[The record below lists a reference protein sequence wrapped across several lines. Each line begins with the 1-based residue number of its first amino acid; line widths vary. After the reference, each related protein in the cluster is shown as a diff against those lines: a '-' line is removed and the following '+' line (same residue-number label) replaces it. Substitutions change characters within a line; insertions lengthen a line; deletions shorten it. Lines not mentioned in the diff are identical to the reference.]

1 MKTLKHL
8 FSLFLFL
15 IISISSFAQSSGL
28 SVKRFEDVS
37 SVKQYARTQPR
48 KDNNGEP
55 AALVLVQVLAS
66 NIQVD
71 FTANYLLGNV
81 EKKASEY
88 WVYMA
93 AGAKSL
99 EVHCDGYEKIR
110 VDFSEISKGQI
121 PSLVKQCTYEL
132 VISVPGMM
140 QNTTQAPQRQFFKFR
155 VNPSNAVVTVW
166 ENGKEQIL
174 PMKEGVASKMF
185 NYGTYSYRIS
195 ANRYYSEEGSF
206 TLSDTQREMSV
217 TLRPK
222 FGYLTVQGDNTSQ
235 GAYLFATNAQ
245 TGDMTQLG
253 TIPLSNKELDAGTY
267 TLHVQQN
274 KYKDYSKTIVIEE
287 GKTTSVRPV
296 LDANFAQVTLT
307 TQEGADIL
315 LDGSR
320 LGTGRYSGT
329 LELGEYVIETRQ
341 AGHKSSYTTLTITP
355 QSTGKTIALNNP
367 VPIYGTLIVDGDPSD
382 IAVYVDNKKEGT
394 TPLVINKLLV
404 GTHNVR
410 LEKEGYDKQEKTVTI
425 SEGQELKLDYT
436 LTKVAAKSVQPT
448 LTSTPGVIAPPVE
461 APVEEEEED
470 VVFEVVESMPEFPG
484 GSLAMMKYIAENIKY
499 PAIAQENGIQGRV
512 ICQFVVEKDGK
523 VSDVR
528 VVRSSGEASL
538 DKEAVRVINSMPKWN
553 PGKQRGQLVRVKYT
567 APVSFRNTNQNPST
581 IIPSS
586 APQNQQNI
594 HNGHEYV
601 DLGLSVK
608 WATCNVGANKPED
621 YGDYFAWG
629 ETKPKTTY
637 YWVTYK
643 WCRGSY
649 DKLTKYND
657 KSSNGTID
665 NKTQLELS
673 DDAARANWGGTWRMP
688 TSAEQD
694 ELREQCTWTWTS
706 QNGVNGYKVTS
717 KKNGNNIF
725 IPAAGF
731 RTFSSLDY
739 AGSYGYFWSSSLNT
753 HDTDFAWYVG
763 FYSSRVGR
771 DFNNRYYGLS
781 VRPVCP

>member
-110 VDFSEISKGQI
+110 VDFSEVSKGQI

-195 ANRYYSEEGSF
+195 ANRYHSEEGSF

-222 FGYLTVQGDNTSQ
+222 FGYLTVQGDNTSR

-274 KYKDYSKTIVIEE
+274 KYKDYSKTIVIEG

-341 AGHKSSYTTLTITP
+341 SGYKSSYTTLTITP

-367 VPIYGTLIVDGDPSD
+367 VPICGTLIVDGDPSD

-394 TPLVINKLLV
+394 TPLVINKLFV
-404 GTHNVR
+404 GTHKVR
-410 LEKEGYDKQEKTVTI
+410 LEKEGYDKQEKTITL
-425 SEGQELKLDYT
+425 SEGQELMLNFT
-436 LTKVAAKSVQPT
+436 LVK
-448 LTSTPGVIAPPVE
+448 STPK
-461 APVEEEEED
+461 
-470 VVFEVVESMPEFPG
+470 STTH
-484 GSLAMMKYIAENIKY
+484 SSEN
-499 PAIAQENGIQGRV
+499 
-512 ICQFVVEKDGK
+512 
-523 VSDVR
+523 
-528 VVRSSGEASL
+528 
-538 DKEAVRVINSMPKWN
+538 
-553 PGKQRGQLVRVKYT
+553 
-567 APVSFRNTNQNPST
+567 
-581 IIPSS
+581 
-586 APQNQQNI
+586 
-594 HNGHEYV
+594 HECV

-629 ETKPKTTY
+629 ETKPKKSYSSLNYFYKDNLTT
-637 YWVTYK
+637 
-643 WCRGSY
+643 
-649 DKLTKYND
+649 LP
-657 KSSNGTID
+657 
-665 NKTQLELS
+665 LS
-673 DDAARANWGGTWRMP
+673 ADAARANWGGSWRMP
-688 TSAEQD
+688 TRAEQD
-694 ELREQCTWTWTS
+694 ELREQCTWRWTT
-706 QNGVNGYKVTS
+706 QNGVKGYMVTS
-717 KKNGNNIF
+717 KKNGKSIF
-725 IPAAGF
+725 LPAAGS
-731 RTFSSLDY
+731 RYVSSLLN
-739 AGSYGYFWSSSLNT
+739 AGSYGYYWSSSLSTSNT
-753 HDTDFAWYVG
+753 SDAYCLYFDSSYVDWY
-763 FYSSRVGR
+763 FY
-771 DFNNRYYGLS
+771 DRYYGRS

>member
-110 VDFSEISKGQI
+110 VDFSEVSKGQI

-132 VISVPGMM
+132 VIAVPGMM
-140 QNTTQAPQRQFFKFR
+140 QNTTQVPLRQFFKFR
-155 VNPSNAVVTVW
+155 VNPANAVVTVW

-222 FGYLTVQGDNTSQ
+222 FGYLTVQGDNTSR

-253 TIPLSNKELDAGTY
+253 TIPLSNRELDAGIY

-274 KYKDYSKTIVIEE
+274 KYKDYSKTIVIEG

-341 AGHKSSYTTLTITP
+341 SGYKSSYTTLTITP

-404 GTHNVR
+404 GTHKVR
-410 LEKEGYDKQEKTVTI
+410 LEKEGYNKQEKTITL
-425 SEGQELKLDYT
+425 SEGQE
-436 LTKVAAKSVQPT
+436 
-448 LTSTPGVIAPPVE
+448 
-461 APVEEEEED
+461 
-470 VVFEVVESMPEFPG
+470 
-484 GSLAMMKYIAENIKY
+484 
-499 PAIAQENGIQGRV
+499 
-512 ICQFVVEKDGK
+512 
-523 VSDVR
+523 
-528 VVRSSGEASL
+528 
-538 DKEAVRVINSMPKWN
+538 
-553 PGKQRGQLVRVKYT
+553 
-567 APVSFRNTNQNPST
+567 
-581 IIPSS
+581 
-586 APQNQQNI
+586 
-594 HNGHEYV
+594 
-601 DLGLSVK
+601 
-608 WATCNVGANKPED
+608 
-621 YGDYFAWG
+621 
-629 ETKPKTTY
+629 
-637 YWVTYK
+637 
-643 WCRGSY
+643 
-649 DKLTKYND
+649 
-657 KSSNGTID
+657 
-665 NKTQLELS
+665 
-673 DDAARANWGGTWRMP
+673 
-688 TSAEQD
+688 
-694 ELREQCTWTWTS
+694 
-706 QNGVNGYKVTS
+706 
-717 KKNGNNIF
+717 
-725 IPAAGF
+725 
-731 RTFSSLDY
+731 
-739 AGSYGYFWSSSLNT
+739 
-753 HDTDFAWYVG
+753 
-763 FYSSRVGR
+763 
-771 DFNNRYYGLS
+771 
-781 VRPVCP
+781 

>member
-110 VDFSEISKGQI
+110 VDFSEVSQGQI

-206 TLSDTQREMSV
+206 TLSDTQREKSV

-222 FGYLTVQGDNTSQ
+222 FGYLTVQGDNTSR

-274 KYKDYSKTIVIEE
+274 KYKDYSKTIVIEG

-329 LELGEYVIETRQ
+329 LELGEYVIETHQ
-341 AGHKSSYTTLTITP
+341 AGYKSSYTTLMITS

-394 TPLVINKLLV
+394 TPLVINKLFV
-404 GTHNVR
+404 GTHKVR
-410 LEKEGYDKQEKTVTI
+410 LEKEGYDKQEKTITL
-425 SEGQELKLDYT
+425 SEGQELMLNFT
-436 LTKVAAKSVQPT
+436 LVK
-448 LTSTPGVIAPPVE
+448 STP
-461 APVEEEEED
+461 
-470 VVFEVVESMPEFPG
+470 
-484 GSLAMMKYIAENIKY
+484 K
-499 PAIAQENGIQGRV
+499 
-512 ICQFVVEKDGK
+512 
-523 VSDVR
+523 
-528 VVRSSGEASL
+528 
-538 DKEAVRVINSMPKWN
+538 
-553 PGKQRGQLVRVKYT
+553 
-567 APVSFRNTNQNPST
+567 ST
-581 IIPSS
+581 TPSS
-586 APQNQQNI
+586 EN
-594 HNGHEYV
+594 HECV

-629 ETKPKTTY
+629 ETKPKKSYSSLNYFYKDNLTT
-637 YWVTYK
+637 
-643 WCRGSY
+643 
-649 DKLTKYND
+649 LP
-657 KSSNGTID
+657 
-665 NKTQLELS
+665 LS
-673 DDAARANWGGTWRMP
+673 ADAARANWGGSWRMP
-688 TSAEQD
+688 TREEQD
-694 ELREQCTWTWTS
+694 ELREQCTWRWTT

-717 KKNGNNIF
+717 KKNGKSIF
-725 IPAAGF
+725 LPAAGY
-731 RTFSSLDY
+731 RDGSSLNY
-739 AGSYGYFWSSSLNT
+739 AGSSGCCWSSSLVTNGT
-753 HDTDFAWYVG
+753 SGADYLG
-763 FYSSRVGR
+763 FYSGNVDWSNLSRCH
-771 DFNNRYYGLS
+771 GLS

>member
-1 MKTLKHL
+1 MKKLSYLFCLIL
-8 FSLFLFL
+8 FSVV
-15 IISISSFAQSSGL
+15 SMGSFAQSSGL

-37 SVKQYARTQPR
+37 AVKQYARTQPR

-110 VDFSEISKGQI
+110 VDFSEVSQGQI

-206 TLSDTQREMSV
+206 TLSDTQREKSV

-222 FGYLTVQGDNTSQ
+222 FGYLTVQGDNTSR

-274 KYKDYSKTIVIEE
+274 KYKDYSKTIVIEG

-341 AGHKSSYTTLTITP
+341 SGHKSSYTTLTITP

-425 SEGQELKLDYT
+425 SEGQEQILNFT
-436 LTKVAAKSVQPT
+436 LVK
-448 LTSTPGVIAPPVE
+448 STPKSTTP
-461 APVEEEEED
+461 
-470 VVFEVVESMPEFPG
+470 
-484 GSLAMMKYIAENIKY
+484 
-499 PAIAQENGIQGRV
+499 
-512 ICQFVVEKDGK
+512 
-523 VSDVR
+523 
-528 VVRSSGEASL
+528 SSG
-538 DKEAVRVINSMPKWN
+538 
-553 PGKQRGQLVRVKYT
+553 
-567 APVSFRNTNQNPST
+567 
-581 IIPSS
+581 
-586 APQNQQNI
+586 
-594 HNGHEYV
+594 GHEYV

-629 ETKPKTTY
+629 ETKPKKSYSCSNYSYTRNPTT
-637 YWVTYK
+637 
-643 WCRGSY
+643 
-649 DKLTKYND
+649 LP
-657 KSSNGTID
+657 
-665 NKTQLELS
+665 LS
-673 DDAARANWGGTWRMP
+673 ADAARANWGGSWRMP
-688 TSAEQD
+688 TRAEQD
-694 ELREQCTWTWTS
+694 ELREQCTWRWTT

-717 KKNGNNIF
+717 KKNGKSIF
-725 IPAAGF
+725 LPAAGY
-731 RTFSSLDY
+731 RYDSSLDD
-739 AGSYGYFWSSSLNT
+739 AGSYGLYWSGSLDAYYTSDAYCLYFDSS
-753 HDTDFAWYVG
+753 DVG
-763 FYSSRVGR
+763 WGDDYRYGGR
-771 DFNNRYYGLS
+771 S

>member
-55 AALVLVQVLAS
+55 AVLVLVQVLAS

-110 VDFSEISKGQI
+110 VDFSEVSQGQI

-195 ANRYYSEEGSF
+195 ANRYHSEEGSF

-222 FGYLTVQGDNTSQ
+222 FGYLTVQGDNTSR
-235 GAYLFATNAQ
+235 GAYLFATNAR

-341 AGHKSSYTTLTITP
+341 SGYKSSYTTLTITP

-404 GTHNVR
+404 GTHKVR
-410 LEKEGYDKQEKTVTI
+410 LEKEGYNKQEKTI
-425 SEGQELKLDYT
+425 ALSEGQELMLNFT
-436 LTKVAAKSVQPT
+436 LVK
-448 LTSTPGVIAPPVE
+448 STP
-461 APVEEEEED
+461 
-470 VVFEVVESMPEFPG
+470 
-484 GSLAMMKYIAENIKY
+484 K
-499 PAIAQENGIQGRV
+499 
-512 ICQFVVEKDGK
+512 
-523 VSDVR
+523 
-528 VVRSSGEASL
+528 
-538 DKEAVRVINSMPKWN
+538 
-553 PGKQRGQLVRVKYT
+553 
-567 APVSFRNTNQNPST
+567 ST
-581 IIPSS
+581 TPSS
-586 APQNQQNI
+586 RV
-594 HNGHEYV
+594 HEYV

-608 WATCNVGANKPED
+608 WATCNVGAKKTED

-629 ETKPKTTY
+629 ETKPK
-637 YWVTYK
+637 K
-643 WCRGSY
+643 SY
-649 DKLTKYND
+649 S
-657 KSSNGTID
+657 SSNYSYTSNPTI
-665 NKTQLELS
+665 LPLS
-673 DDAARANWGGTWRMP
+673 ADAARANWGGSWRMP
-688 TSAEQD
+688 TKAEQD
-694 ELREQCTWTWTS
+694 ELRNNCTWTWTT
-706 QNGVNGYKVTS
+706 QKGVKGYMVTS
-717 KKNGNNIF
+717 KKNSKSIF
-725 IPAAGF
+725 LPAAGS
-731 RTFSSLDY
+731 RYVSSLLN
-739 AGSYGYFWSSSLNT
+739 AGSYGYYWSSSLSTSNT
-753 HDTDFAWYVG
+753 SDAYCLYFDSSYVDWY
-763 FYSSRVGR
+763 FY
-771 DFNNRYYGLS
+771 DRYYGRS

>member
-110 VDFSEISKGQI
+110 VDFSEVSQGQI

-155 VNPSNAVVTVW
+155 VNPANAVVTVW

-274 KYKDYSKTIVIEE
+274 KYKDYSKTIVIEG

-404 GTHNVR
+404 GAHKVR

-425 SEGQELKLDYT
+425 SEGQEQMLNFT
-436 LTKVAAKSVQPT
+436 LVK
-448 LTSTPGVIAPPVE
+448 STPKSTTP
-461 APVEEEEED
+461 
-470 VVFEVVESMPEFPG
+470 
-484 GSLAMMKYIAENIKY
+484 
-499 PAIAQENGIQGRV
+499 
-512 ICQFVVEKDGK
+512 
-523 VSDVR
+523 
-528 VVRSSGEASL
+528 SSG
-538 DKEAVRVINSMPKWN
+538 
-553 PGKQRGQLVRVKYT
+553 
-567 APVSFRNTNQNPST
+567 
-581 IIPSS
+581 
-586 APQNQQNI
+586 
-594 HNGHEYV
+594 GHEYV

-629 ETKPKTTY
+629 ETKPK
-637 YWVTYK
+637 K
-643 WCRGSY
+643 SY
-649 DKLTKYND
+649 S
-657 KSSNGTID
+657 SSNYSYTS
-665 NKTQLELS
+665 NPTTLPLS
-673 DDAARANWGGTWRMP
+673 ADAARANWGGSWRMP
-688 TSAEQD
+688 TKAEQD
-694 ELREQCTWTWTS
+694 ELRNNCTWTWTT
-706 QNGVNGYKVTS
+706 QKGVNGCKVTS
-717 KKNGNNIF
+717 KKNGNSIF
-725 IPAAGF
+725 LPAAGS
-731 RTFSSLDY
+731 RLDSLLDH
-739 AGSYGYFWSSSLNT
+739 AGSSGYYWSSSLGT
-753 HDTDFAWYVG
+753 GYTGYAYYLYFISSYVDWNS
-763 FYSSRVGR
+763 YGR
-771 DFNNRYYGLS
+771 YCGRS

>member
-110 VDFSEISKGQI
+110 VDFSEVSKGQI

-155 VNPSNAVVTVW
+155 VNPANAVVTVW

-222 FGYLTVQGDNTSQ
+222 FGYLTVQGDNTSR

-274 KYKDYSKTIVIEE
+274 KYKDYSKTIVIEG

-404 GTHNVR
+404 GTHKVR
-410 LEKEGYDKQEKTVTI
+410 LEKEGYDKQEKTITL
-425 SEGQELKLDYT
+425 SEGQELMLNFT
-436 LTKVAAKSVQPT
+436 LVK
-448 LTSTPGVIAPPVE
+448 STPKSTTP
-461 APVEEEEED
+461 
-470 VVFEVVESMPEFPG
+470 
-484 GSLAMMKYIAENIKY
+484 
-499 PAIAQENGIQGRV
+499 
-512 ICQFVVEKDGK
+512 
-523 VSDVR
+523 
-528 VVRSSGEASL
+528 SSG
-538 DKEAVRVINSMPKWN
+538 V
-553 PGKQRGQLVRVKYT
+553 
-567 APVSFRNTNQNPST
+567 
-581 IIPSS
+581 
-586 APQNQQNI
+586 
-594 HNGHEYV
+594 HEYV

-608 WATCNVGANKPED
+608 WATCNVGASKPED

-629 ETKPKTTY
+629 ETKPKKRY
-637 YWVTYK
+637 
-643 WCRGSY
+643 S
-649 DKLTKYND
+649 
-657 KSSNGTID
+657 SSNYSYTSNPTI
-665 NKTQLELS
+665 LPLS
-673 DDAARANWGGTWRMP
+673 ADAARANWGGSWRMP
-688 TSAEQD
+688 TRAEQD
-694 ELREQCTWTWTS
+694 ELREQCTWTWTT
-706 QNGVNGYKVTS
+706 QNGVKGYRVTS
-717 KKNGNNIF
+717 TKNGKSIF
-725 IPAAGF
+725 LPAAGY
-731 RTFSSLDY
+731 RYDSSLNH
-739 AGSYGYFWSSSLNT
+739 AGRYGYYWLSSLNT
-753 HDTDFAWYVG
+753 G
-763 FYSSRVGR
+763 YSSNAYFLYFTWSSVVWYYYY
-771 DFNNRYYGLS
+771 RYYGLS

>member
-110 VDFSEISKGQI
+110 VDFSEVSQGQI

-195 ANRYYSEEGSF
+195 ANRYYSDEGSF

-222 FGYLTVQGDNTSQ
+222 FGYLTVQGDNTSR

-394 TPLVINKLLV
+394 TPLVINKLFV
-404 GTHNVR
+404 GTHKVR
-410 LEKEGYDKQEKTVTI
+410 LEKDGYDKQEKTITL
-425 SEGQELKLDYT
+425 SEGQEQMLNFT
-436 LTKVAAKSVQPT
+436 LVK
-448 LTSTPGVIAPPVE
+448 STPKSTTP
-461 APVEEEEED
+461 
-470 VVFEVVESMPEFPG
+470 
-484 GSLAMMKYIAENIKY
+484 
-499 PAIAQENGIQGRV
+499 
-512 ICQFVVEKDGK
+512 
-523 VSDVR
+523 
-528 VVRSSGEASL
+528 SSG
-538 DKEAVRVINSMPKWN
+538 
-553 PGKQRGQLVRVKYT
+553 
-567 APVSFRNTNQNPST
+567 
-581 IIPSS
+581 
-586 APQNQQNI
+586 
-594 HNGHEYV
+594 GHEYV
-601 DLGLSVK
+601 DLGLSIK

-629 ETKPKTTY
+629 ETKPK
-637 YWVTYK
+637 K
-643 WCRGSY
+643 SY
-649 DKLTKYND
+649 S
-657 KSSNGTID
+657 SSNYSYTS
-665 NKTQLELS
+665 NPTTLPLS
-673 DDAARANWGGTWRMP
+673 ADAARANWGGSWRMP
-688 TSAEQD
+688 TRAEQY
-694 ELREQCTWTWTS
+694 ELRNNCTWTWTT
-706 QNGVNGYKVTS
+706 QNGVKGYKVTS
-717 KKNGNNIF
+717 NKNGNSIF
-725 IPAAGF
+725 LPAAGY
-731 RTFSSLDY
+731 RSGSSLDY
-739 AGSYGYFWSSSLNT
+739 AGSSGNYWSSSLNT
-753 HDTDFAWYVG
+753 SYASSAYYLG
-763 FYSSRVGR
+763 FGSSRIDWYYR
-771 DFNNRYYGLS
+771 SRYYGYS

>member
-110 VDFSEISKGQI
+110 VDFSEVSQGQI

-155 VNPSNAVVTVW
+155 VNPANAVVTVW

-195 ANRYYSEEGSF
+195 ANRYHSEEGSF
-206 TLSDTQREMSV
+206 TVSDTQREKSV

-222 FGYLTVQGDNTSQ
+222 FGYLTVQGDNTSR

-253 TIPLSNKELDAGTY
+253 TIPLSNKELDAGIY

-274 KYKDYSKTIVIEE
+274 KYKDYSKTIVIEG

-341 AGHKSSYTTLTITP
+341 SGHKSSYTTLTITP

-404 GTHNVR
+404 GTHKVR
-410 LEKEGYDKQEKTVTI
+410 LEKDGYDKQEKTITL
-425 SEGQELKLDYT
+425 SEGQEQILNFT
-436 LTKVAAKSVQPT
+436 LVK
-448 LTSTPGVIAPPVE
+448 STPKSTTP
-461 APVEEEEED
+461 
-470 VVFEVVESMPEFPG
+470 
-484 GSLAMMKYIAENIKY
+484 
-499 PAIAQENGIQGRV
+499 
-512 ICQFVVEKDGK
+512 
-523 VSDVR
+523 
-528 VVRSSGEASL
+528 SSG
-538 DKEAVRVINSMPKWN
+538 
-553 PGKQRGQLVRVKYT
+553 
-567 APVSFRNTNQNPST
+567 
-581 IIPSS
+581 
-586 APQNQQNI
+586 
-594 HNGHEYV
+594 GHEYV

-608 WATCNVGANKPED
+608 WATCNVGAKKPED

-637 YWVTYK
+637 NCSTYK

-649 DKLTKYND
+649 DKLTKYNN
-657 KSSNGTID
+657 KSSYGTVD

-673 DDAARANWGGTWRMP
+673 DDAARANWGGSWRMP
-688 TSAEQD
+688 TKAEQD
-694 ELREQCTWTWTS
+694 ELCNNCTWTWTT
-706 QNGVNGYKVTS
+706 QKGVKGYKVTS
-717 KKNGNNIF
+717 KKNGKSIF
-725 IPAAGF
+725 LPAAGC
-731 RTFSSLDY
+731 RYDSSLTD
-739 AGSYGYFWSSSLNT
+739 AGSYGDYWSSSL
-753 HDTDFAWYVG
+753 DTDYPSGAYYLGFDSSYVG
-763 FYSSRVGR
+763 WSGSGR
-771 DFNNRYYGLS
+771 CYGHS

>member
-110 VDFSEISKGQI
+110 VDFSEVSQGQI

-155 VNPSNAVVTVW
+155 VNPANAVVTVW

-222 FGYLTVQGDNTSQ
+222 FGYLTVQGDNTSR
-235 GAYLFATNAQ
+235 GAYLFATNAR

-404 GTHNVR
+404 GTHKVR
-410 LEKEGYDKQEKTVTI
+410 LEKDGYDKQEKTITL
-425 SEGQELKLDYT
+425 SEGQEQILNFT
-436 LTKVAAKSVQPT
+436 LVK
-448 LTSTPGVIAPPVE
+448 STPKSTTP
-461 APVEEEEED
+461 
-470 VVFEVVESMPEFPG
+470 
-484 GSLAMMKYIAENIKY
+484 
-499 PAIAQENGIQGRV
+499 
-512 ICQFVVEKDGK
+512 
-523 VSDVR
+523 
-528 VVRSSGEASL
+528 SSG
-538 DKEAVRVINSMPKWN
+538 
-553 PGKQRGQLVRVKYT
+553 
-567 APVSFRNTNQNPST
+567 
-581 IIPSS
+581 
-586 APQNQQNI
+586 
-594 HNGHEYV
+594 GHEYV

-608 WATCNVGANKPED
+608 WATCNVGASKPED

-629 ETKPKTTY
+629 ETKPK
-637 YWVTYK
+637 K
-643 WCRGSY
+643 SY
-649 DKLTKYND
+649 S
-657 KSSNGTID
+657 SSNYSYTS
-665 NKTQLELS
+665 NPTNLPLS
-673 DDAARANWGGTWRMP
+673 ADAARANWGGSWRMP
-688 TSAEQD
+688 TKAEQD
-694 ELREQCTWTWTS
+694 ELREQCTWTLTT
-706 QNGVNGYKVTS
+706 QKGVNGYMVTS
-717 KKNGNNIF
+717 KKNGKSIF
-725 IPAAGF
+725 LPAAGY
-731 RTFSSLDY
+731 RGGSSLSF
-739 AGSYGYFWSSSLNT
+739 AGSHGFYWSSSLNT
-753 HDTDFAWYVG
+753 GITSYAYYLDFFSSYVG
-763 FYSSRVGR
+763 WDYFGR
-771 DFNNRYYGLS
+771 DKGRS